1 MIAFAPISKVKKKE
15 PGVCLILTLEH
26 RIHGKP
32 LKRIRCLISAWAI
45 WVVGNIGRH
54 PNGTIVVPTML
65 LGREVWWFGKWGW
78 LVLEFP
84 GFFGCFSCFSYFF
97 GMIFL
102 LGASDLYAL
111 VVGRVKRA
119 LWTQHRGMF
128 WHAAVVFPRVSTKY
142 VASTSAMGPLLI
154 QWWPNSVLLAF
165 RKP

>member
-84 GFFGCFSCFSYFF
+84 GFFGFS
-97 GMIFL
+97 L
-102 LGASDLYAL
+102 LGASNLYVL

-142 VASTSAMGPLLI
+142 VAGTSAMGHHGPPFDSMMTELCT
-154 QWWPNSVLLAF
+154 LAF